1 MNIGDTLA
9 CIVLNNNNNISWG
22 MQEGIKEYLTPE
34 ELDELR
40 ESMERSAIIMVKGI
54 ERDIK
59 QNIAERHGVNINE

>member
-1 MNIGDTLA
+1 MANMLA
-9 CIVLNNNNNISWG
+9 CIELNDNNNISWG
-22 MQEGIKEYLTPE
+22 MQEGIKEHLTPE

-59 QNIAERHGVNINE
+59 QSIAERHGVNINE

>member
-1 MNIGDTLA
+1 MANMLA
-9 CIVLNNNNNISWG
+9 CIKLNDDNNISWG
-22 MQEGIKEYLTPE
+22 IQEGIKEYLTPE

-40 ESMERSAIIMVKGI
+40 ESMEKSAIIMVKGI